1 MSKAEELKSLVNQL
15 RERVSAKWVGSTG
28 GPCTTRGYVP
38 DALCVKAADTI
49 DAQQS
54 TIDKQRA
61 EIERLTKDAERAK
74 LLGAF
79 LKRQGLLV
87 EEFCRPAGRE
97 TKTGGWWLLWPVYM
111 VDKTKRPLGY
121 GNSETEAIDAAIA
134 VGSPAELTPADVRG
148 KN

>member
-1 MSKAEELKSLVNQL
+1 
-15 RERVSAKWVGSTG
+15 
-28 GPCTTRGYVP
+28 VP